1 MSYSGRVGHFR
12 FSRENGT
19 LVVTSSRESGF
30 EKTFA
35 WPEDEDID
43 TEYLHENY
51 YTQVQRDFRE
61 FQE

>member
-12 FSRENGT
+12 FSRENGA
-19 LVVTSSRESGF
+19 LVVTSGRESGF

-51 YTQVQRDFRE
+51 YTEVQRAFRE